1 MSLETRPR
9 LRNRG
14 QAGDERGPGAVAGA
28 AIGIVTTAF
37 ALSAGQL
44 VASFVTP
51 ASSPLLAVAAAAID
65 GAPESLKSFAI
76 RTFGGTD
83 KAALMVGIVAVLALL
98 SAVIGV
104 LAIRRPELGYASIG
118 AVGGVG
124 AASALLR
131 PGASPGW
138 VLPSAAAVVAGAAAF
153 RTLLGRAKQAG
164 APAEAP
170 LARTRRPG
178 TAPKGF
184 DRRAFLNA
192 SLALSAAAAAGEGAA
207 LLTTRRAAAVA
218 SRTAVRVPVPSS
230 RARRLPAGAELDVPG
245 LSSFFTPDDEFYRVD
260 TALFVPQLRVE
271 DWRLRIHGLVER
283 PMEIDFRGLLSRPL
297 IERDITLNCVS
308 NEVGGP
314 YVGNARWIG
323 APLKA
328 LLDEAGVRRGAT
340 QILSRSSD
348 GMTIGTP
355 TATAL
360 DGRDAMLAIAMN
372 GQPLPFEHGF
382 PVRMLVPGL
391 YGYESATKW
400 LVDIEL
406 TSLAADDA
414 YWVQRGWAQVAPIK
428 TASRIDT
435 PQRNARVARGVV
447 VVAGVAWA
455 QHRGIR
461 RVEVSV
467 DDGPWFQVTLAA
479 EDSIDTWRQWTW
491 SWQATPGEHVLRVR
505 ATDGA
510 GEVQTGSAAPPFPS
524 GATGWDEATI
534 TVV

>member
-1 MSLETRPR
+1 MTVETRPR
-9 LRNRG
+9 LGSRG
-14 QAGDERGPGAVAGA
+14 HAGDERGPGAVAGA

-44 VASFVTP
+44 VASLDTP

-65 GAPESLKSFAI
+65 AAPESVKSFAI
-76 RTFGGTD
+76 RTFGEND
-83 KAALMVGIVAVLALL
+83 KAALMIGIAAALALL
-98 SAVIGV
+98 AAVIGV
-104 LAIRRPELGYASIG
+104 LAIRRPVLGYVSIG

-131 PGASPGW
+131 PGASLGW

-153 RTLLGRAKQAG
+153 RALQGRAKHAR
-164 APAEAP
+164 AAEGR
-170 LARTRRPG
+170 LARTRRPA
-178 TAPKGF
+178 TAPRGF
-184 DRRAFLNA
+184 DRRAFLKA

-245 LSSFFTPDDEFYRVD
+245 LSPFFTPDDEFYRVD

-271 DWRLRIHGLVER
+271 DWRLRIHGMVER
-283 PMEIDFRGLLSRPL
+283 PMEIDFRDLLSRPL

-406 TSLAADDA
+406 TTLAADDA

-435 PQRNARVARGVV
+435 PQRNARVARGVI

-467 DDGPWFQVTLAA
+467 DDGPWLQATLAA

-491 SWQATPGEHVLRVR
+491 SWQATPGEHLLRVR

-510 GEVQTGSAAPPFPS
+510 GELQTGSAAPPFPS
-524 GATGWDEATI
+524 GATGWDEANV